1 MLFTFR
7 CTVIAV
13 YTFKTRD
20 LHQTK
25 AKIEPRSLVQ
35 TVSIFR
41 CKRFCQSRNSV
52 SKRVKVHN
60 LEVAGGTG
68 RTLRGRSRDL
78 LYSKGAS
85 SQGWVVRHEH
95 DIFKCTRHEGN
106 NVCSF
111 SAHTYVCVNSEKLF
125 LDYASEPLNAVRT

>member
-68 RTLRGRSRDL
+68 RVGHSEVDLETFYIARVLALRAGL
-78 LYSKGAS
+78 
-85 SQGWVVRHEH
+85 
-95 DIFKCTRHEGN
+95 
-106 NVCSF
+106 
-111 SAHTYVCVNSEKLF
+111 
-125 LDYASEPLNAVRT
+125 